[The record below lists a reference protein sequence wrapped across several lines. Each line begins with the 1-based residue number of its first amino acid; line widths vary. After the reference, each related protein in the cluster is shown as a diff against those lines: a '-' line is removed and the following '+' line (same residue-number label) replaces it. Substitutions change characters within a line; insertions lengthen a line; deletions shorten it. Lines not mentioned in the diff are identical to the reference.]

1 MSFAIIMETIDKNIL
16 GIGEIL
22 WDKLPT
28 GPKPGGAPMNAALH
42 LAQLGYKPKLASS
55 VGNDDDGRK
64 LKKFIEQAGIDTS
77 LVQTNNELPTSE
89 VLVTLDSENN
99 ATYEIVE
106 PVAWDQIILTPEL
119 KKTANEA
126 EIIIYGSL
134 AARNKTTRD
143 TILSLLKN
151 NKAIRLMD
159 VNFRPPYDTRE
170 VVEQLIKY
178 ADIVKMNEEELF
190 KFKNWHNIKTS
201 DSKKLILWFSDFFN
215 INQVCVTRGKKG
227 AVIYNKGLVVEHPGF
242 SVKTIDSV
250 GSGDAFLAGFIHC
263 LIKEKNLQETVSYA
277 CALGAFVATRQGATP
292 EYEFEDIDVILNNGK
307 LNQSNA

>member
-1 MSFAIIMETIDKNIL
+1 MGAKNKKILSF
-16 GIGEIL
+16 GEIL
-22 WDKLPT
+22 WDKLPS

-64 LKKFIEQAGIDTS
+64 LKKFVEQAGIDTS

-106 PVAWDQIILTPEL
+106 PVAWDQIIITPEL
-119 KKTANEA
+119 EKTANEA

-143 TILSLLKN
+143 TIISLLKN

-178 ADIVKMNEEELF
+178 ADIVKMNEDELF
-190 KFKNWHNIKTS
+190 KLKKWNNVEITNLKALIK
-201 DSKKLILWFSDFFN
+201 WFSN
-215 INQVCVTRGKKG
+215 HYKVSQVCVTRGKKG
-227 AVIYNKGLVVEHPGF
+227 AVIYDQGLVVEHPGF
-242 SVKTIDSV
+242 LVKTIDSV

-263 LIKEKNLQETVSYA
+263 FIEENNLQETVSYA
-277 CALGAFVATRQGATP
+277 SALGAFVATRQGATP
-292 EYEFEDIDVILNNGK
+292 EYQFEDINEIMNNGK

>member
-1 MSFAIIMETIDKNIL
+1 MKAKNKKILSF
-16 GIGEIL
+16 GEIL

-55 VGNDDDGRK
+55 VGNDEDGMK
-64 LKKFIEQAGIDTS
+64 LIKFVKEAGIDTS
-77 LVQTNNELPTSE
+77 LVQTNSELPTSE

-119 KKTANEA
+119 KKTASEA
-126 EIIIYGSL
+126 DIIIYGSL

-143 TILSLLKN
+143 TIISLLKN

-178 ADIVKMNEEELF
+178 ADIVKMNEEELL
-190 KFKNWHNIKTS
+190 KFKNWHNIKIT
-201 DSKKLILWFSDFFN
+201 DSKKLISWFSTHYN
-215 INQVCVTRGKKG
+215 INQLCVTRGKKG
-227 AVIYNKGLVVEHPGF
+227 AVIYNQGLVVEHSGF

-250 GSGDAFLAGFIHC
+250 GSGDAFLAGFIKC
-263 LIKEKNLQETVSYA
+263 LIEKKNLQETVSYA

-292 EYEFEDIDVILNNGK
+292 EYQFEDISEILNNGK